1 MKKENNKKNN
11 ETEKM
16 FSIVSLFAF
25 IVTLILSIMNSKF
38 IPSCMLMLSLLLFSI
53 CYMIKDNDKKI
64 YLYILYVV
72 GVLLIIGS
80 LIYTYVRIY

>member
-1 MKKENNKKNN
+1 MKKNVKKNN

-16 FSIVSLFAF
+16 FIIVSLFAF
-25 IVTLILSIMNSKF
+25 VVTLILSIMNNKF

-53 CYMIKDNDKKI
+53 CYLIKDNKKTI
-64 YLYILYVV
+64 MYILFVV

-80 LIYTYVRIY
+80 LVYTFMRIY

>member
-1 MKKENNKKNN
+1 MKKESKKKNN

-53 CYMIKDNDKKI
+53 CYMIKDNDKKV

-72 GVLLIIGS
+72 GILLIIGS
-80 LIYTYVRIY
+80 LFYTYMRIY